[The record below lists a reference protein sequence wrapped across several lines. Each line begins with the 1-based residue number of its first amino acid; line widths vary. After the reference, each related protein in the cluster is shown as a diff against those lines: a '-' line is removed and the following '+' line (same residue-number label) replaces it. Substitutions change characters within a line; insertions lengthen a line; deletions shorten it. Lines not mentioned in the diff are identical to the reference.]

1 MWSCVIGNENNLL
14 KQFTKEV
21 GLLQK
26 FSDTLNICELLIY
39 AALPIEI
46 IVYYI
51 KLTGLTSTRLFPAK
65 NLIRFFSCW
74 SSRRNNNNIGVTMQ
88 NPFNRAQKQLGPN
101 TFFVTTIHL
110 Y

>member
-51 KLTGLTSTRLFPAK
+51 KLTGLTSRDYFQAKTFKLF
-65 NLIRFFSCW
+65 FCW
-74 SSRRNNNNIGVTMQ
+74 SSRENIYNIVATLQ
-88 NPFNRAQKQLGPN
+88 NPFNKAQKQWQPN
-101 TFFVTTIHL
+101 TFSVTTIRF